1 MPTAPCARQCSTL
14 RQGEEVPESL
24 LARATAC
31 FGKGWYTDCLHSS
44 EPACHPQNFQS
55 LVTLHSLQPSWCQLW
70 AIAFSVPANFTSL
83 KPNSRCHLS
92 YNKSHRVPLPLRIS
106 SCTHCPFH
114 STASSCPWPS
124 ASGTCPAPS
133 CFLLSQTCLHLIT
146 DLLNHNFQ
154 GQGALQLPSS
164 HFNHTAVNSGGGGGG
179 LFPSQTPHVAAV
191 TSVTE

>member
-92 YNKSHRVPLPLRIS
+92 YNKSHRVPLPLRIFRVA
-106 SCTHCPFH
+106 P
-114 STASSCPWPS
+114 TALSIAQPP
-124 ASGTCPAPS
+124 PA
-133 CFLLSQTCLHLIT
+133 H
-146 DLLNHNFQ
+146 
-154 GQGALQLPSS
+154 GLQLLEHAQLLPASCS
-164 HFNHTAVNSGGGGGG
+164 LRLAFI
-179 LFPSQTPHVAAV
+179 
-191 TSVTE
+191 